1 MVSCLS
7 MRGVLFFSTDTFQCI
22 NCCVRTHCSHS
33 TKNVP
38 THCECLSLG
47 KKNTDRY
54 LSPLHPVGSALVS
67 LRVMVGIRFTSIL
80 HSSQPA
86 LPLRMQFSHF
96 FFFRIYST
104 EIRKWL
110 DEKKKGKRAEEKKTF
125 RRIGWRHSN
134 K

>member
-1 MVSCLS
+1 MSFHAWDFIFFKPTPFNVLTVVYVHTAATALRMSLHTANVSLS
-7 MRGVLFFSTDTFQCI
+7 
-22 NCCVRTHCSHS
+22 
-33 TKNVP
+33 
-38 THCECLSLG
+38 G

-54 LSPLHPVGSALVS
+54 LSPLHLVGSALVS

-96 FFFRIYST
+96 FFRIYST

-110 DEKKKGKRAEEKKTF
+110 DEKKKRVKGQRKKNKK
-125 RRIGWRHSN
+125 HSAG
-134 K
+134 

>member
-22 NCCVRTHCSHS
+22 YCCVHRHAATALRMSLH
-33 TKNVP
+33 TANVS
-38 THCECLSLG
+38 LSG

-96 FFFRIYST
+96 FFRIYST

-110 DEKKKGKRAEEKKTF
+110 DEKKKRVKGQRKKNKK
-125 RRIGWRHSN
+125 HSAG
-134 K
+134 